1 MQTTLAT
8 SGKNVLLVEDD
19 TASQKLARVFLT
31 RSGLNVTTADNGKEA
46 LERLAAQS
54 FDLVLMDV
62 NMPVMGG
69 LEATRLF
76 RKSEQNPKRL
86 PIIAVSANDTAAEI
100 AECRQAGMDD
110 HLSKPIDFAKL
121 RDIVAKW
128 LP

>member
-1 MQTTLAT
+1 MQTIPAA
-8 SGKNVLLVEDD
+8 SGKDILLVEDD
-19 TASQKLARVFLT
+19 MASQKLARVFLT
-31 RSGLNVTTADNGKEA
+31 RSGLNVITANNGKEA
-46 LERLAAQS
+46 LECLAAQP

-76 RKSEQNPKRL
+76 RESEQNPKRL

-121 RDIVAKW
+121 RDMVAKW